1 MIDSLIMEGMMTHNM
16 AVALGIGGMEEGTGE
31 TANPPRREIMIGIIT
46 AVVVV
51 DLGAAA
57 VVMIAGVGAEVQT
70 TGVAVEVVGAA
81 LIHVIDTIPHPLVVI
96 TDPPA
101 IMHELLP
108 PIAIRTTSP
117 RPLVRIR
124 QVVWHII
131 TWSPLRRHLLSVLRT

>member
-31 TANPPRREIMIGIIT
+31 TANPPRREIMVGIIT
-46 AVVVV
+46 AVLVV
-51 DLGAAA
+51 DLGAVA